1 MRLAVLIGVVVLAL
15 VAAAGGPAYAEIGQ
29 QRTPRELDASSCNVV
44 KIRSRG
50 NVLYRRGV
58 SCSFARRW
66 VERMAA
72 TRGRSKPAG
81 WACTSGDG
89 FRLGGYCE
97 RGQSH
102 FGWHPVG

>member
-1 MRLAVLIGVVVLAL
+1 VTRLALLLLVALVLA
-15 VAAAGGPAYAEIGQ
+15 VPAQASVGQ
-29 QRTPRELDASSCNVV
+29 PRTPQQLDSSSCNVV
-44 KIRSRG
+44 KIHSRG

-72 TRGRSKPAG
+72 TRGRGRPPG
-81 WACTSGDG
+81 WSCTSGDG

-97 RGQSH
+97 RGASD
-102 FGWHPVG
+102 FGWHPVS